1 MYYNLIY
8 PMKLV
13 ASICTVQRY
22 CENMIYCEAI
32 QYFGSFQFIHSQVDV
47 LYSVLLRLRL
57 IYCLVQQPRLLIFS
71 CQPKEKKHF
80 TTLLQDIEDLN
91 ITRKHTLAPG
101 HCFHISVETF
111 LSHEA
116 TTTNHKA
123 TRKRLKT
130 IALNGDFTLGLES
143 DLRGPPWALNGSY
156 NLPNKMIIS
165 RDIYLR
171 RKRKERKPSDTLGI
185 ENNRLTMNDIRSS
198 LKDGKGVLSD
208 TTQ

>member
-1 MYYNLIY
+1 MYYKLIY
-8 PMKLV
+8 PMKLG
-13 ASICTVQRY
+13 ASICTLQRY

-32 QYFGSFQFIHSQVDV
+32 QYFGCFHFIHSQVDV
-47 LYSVLLRLRL
+47 LHSVLLPLRL
-57 IYCLVQQPRLLIFS
+57 IYCLVQQPRLLIFT

-111 LSHEA
+111 LSHGA
-116 TTTNHKA
+116 ATTNHKA
-123 TRKRLKT
+123 MRKRLKT
-130 IALNGDFTLGLES
+130 IRLNGDFTLGLES

-165 RDIYLR
+165 RDIFLR
-171 RKRKERKPSDTLGI
+171 RKNKERKPSDSLGI
-185 ENNRLTMNDIRSS
+185 ENNRLTMNDNRSS
-198 LKDGKGVLSD
+198 LKDGEGVLSD
-208 TTQ
+208 KTQ

>member
-1 MYYNLIY
+1 MYYKVTY

-22 CENMIYCEAI
+22 CENMMYCEAI
-32 QYFGSFQFIHSQVDV
+32 QYFGSFQFIQSQVDV
-47 LYSVLLRLRL
+47 LYSVVLPLRL
-57 IYCLVQQPRLLIFS
+57 IYCLVQQPRLLIFY

-116 TTTNHKA
+116 ATTNHKA

-130 IALNGDFTLGLES
+130 ITLNSDFSFLTSRQGLNLTFGDPLGL
-143 DLRGPPWALNGSY
+143 
-156 NLPNKMIIS
+156 
-165 RDIYLR
+165 
-171 RKRKERKPSDTLGI
+171 
-185 ENNRLTMNDIRSS
+185 
-198 LKDGKGVLSD
+198 
-208 TTQ
+208 

>member
-1 MYYNLIY
+1 M
-8 PMKLV
+8 M
-13 ASICTVQRY
+13 
-22 CENMIYCEAI
+22 YCEAI

-116 TTTNHKA
+116 ATTNYEA

-130 IALNGDFTLGLES
+130 ITLNGDFTLGLGS
-143 DLRGPPWALNGSY
+143 DLSGTPLGSEWL
-156 NLPNKMIIS
+156 LPIFQMIIS
-165 RDIYLR
+165 RDICFR
-171 RKRKERKPSDTLGI
+171 RKKKERKPSDTLGI

-198 LKDGKGVLSD
+198 LKDGEGVLPD

>member
-1 MYYNLIY
+1 MYYKLIY
-8 PMKLV
+8 PMKLA

-47 LYSVLLRLRL
+47 LYSALLRLRL
-57 IYCLVQQPRLLIFS
+57 IYCLVQYIASITNFYLSAKR
-71 CQPKEKKHF
+71 KKHF

-116 TTTNHKA
+116 ATTNHKA

-130 IALNGDFTLGLES
+130 ITLNGDFTLGLES
-143 DLRGPPWALNGSY
+143 DLRGPPWASALNGSY

-165 RDIYLR
+165 RDICLR
-171 RKRKERKPSDTLGI
+171 RKEKERKSSDTLGI
-185 ENNRLTMNDIRSS
+185 ENNE
-198 LKDGKGVLSD
+198 
-208 TTQ
+208 

>member
-1 MYYNLIY
+1 MYYKLTY
-8 PMKLV
+8 PMILG
-13 ASICTVQRY
+13 ANSANICTVQRY
-22 CENMIYCEAI
+22 CENRIYYEAI

-57 IYCLVQQPRLLIFS
+57 IYCLVQQPRLLIFT
-71 CQPKEKKHF
+71 CQPKKKHF

-91 ITRKHTLAPG
+91 ITRKHSLAPG

-116 TTTNHKA
+116 TTTNQNA

-130 IALNGDFTLGLES
+130 ITLSSDFTLGLES

-165 RDIYLR
+165 RDICLR
-171 RKRKERKPSDTLGI
+171 RKKKERKPADTLGI
-185 ENNRLTMNDIRSS
+185 EKKWMI
-198 LKDGKGVLSD
+198 SD
-208 TTQ
+208 EV